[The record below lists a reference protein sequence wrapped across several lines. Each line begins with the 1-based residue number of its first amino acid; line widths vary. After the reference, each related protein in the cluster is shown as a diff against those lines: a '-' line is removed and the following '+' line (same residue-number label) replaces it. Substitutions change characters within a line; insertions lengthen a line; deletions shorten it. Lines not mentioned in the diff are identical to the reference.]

1 MKFIV
6 SILFLLNSFSFAGDS
21 SRVGNGGGVLFCE
34 KRGDVLLDVYESIFY
49 EIHTF
54 KNLQSL
60 DLEARQKLLEK
71 RIGSFS
77 PMYKKM
83 MNELRSF
90 FEKNVN
96 YLKVSSFKIPDDFN
110 NLFYED
116 DCVLNVVAV
125 QRKPILPFDNVFFI
139 NQSLWE
145 KSSWMTQE
153 GLIDH
158 ELLYLIALNQGAKS
172 SKRVREFLA
181 YLLSDEFLHSSSD
194 DTEVLFYNNVLGIK
208 WFSSGSWPSE
218 RRENVYRDLCE
229 KLKRDYFFN
238 CPVLRD

>member
-21 SRVGNGGGVLFCE
+21 SRVGNGGGVLYCE
-34 KRGDVLLDVYESIFY
+34 KRDDVLLDVYESIFY

-54 KNLQSL
+54 NNLKSL
-60 DLEARQKLLEK
+60 DLKRRQKLLEK
-71 RIGSFS
+71 RVGSFS
-77 PMYKKM
+77 PLYKRM
-83 MNELRSF
+83 MTELRSF
-90 FEKNVN
+90 FDNNVN

-145 KSSWMTQE
+145 ESSWMTQQ

-158 ELLYLIALNQGAKS
+158 ELLYLIALSQGAKS
-172 SKRVREFLA
+172 SKSVREFLA
-181 YLLSDEFLHSSSD
+181 YLLSDEFLDSAND
-194 DTEVLFYNNVLGIK
+194 ETEVLFYNNVLGIK
-208 WFSSGSWPSE
+208 WFANDSWPRDRKES
-218 RRENVYRDLCE
+218 VYKDLCN